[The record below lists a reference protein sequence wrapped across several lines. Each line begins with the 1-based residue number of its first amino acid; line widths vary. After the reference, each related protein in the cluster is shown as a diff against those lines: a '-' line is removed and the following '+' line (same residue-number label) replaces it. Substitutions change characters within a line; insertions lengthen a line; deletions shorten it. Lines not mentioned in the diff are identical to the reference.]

1 MHKVSVII
9 PVYNVSKYIERCA
22 HSLLNQ
28 SLKEMEFI
36 FVDDCSSD
44 DSVLRLK
51 KVISQYQ
58 ERNEYVKI
66 IHHTKNLGLTSA
78 RNSGLS
84 VATGEFIAH
93 CDSDDYVH
101 PDMYKLLY
109 ERALSADADLVLCDF
124 YFSLPNNVLHEHKTI
139 AVTSKQDT
147 IKNYIAYGWTVV
159 WNMIVK
165 KSIYDKYNLHS
176 PEHVTYCE
184 DFFLTIRQLVYA
196 EKIAKV
202 DKPLYY
208 YNRANV
214 SSIMHNLNHSSMLD
228 EKRVYLE
235 TIELFRDLGVATDYE
250 KEMSWRVLK
259 NKQDLIL
266 NPETHNE
273 FLSIYPISHKYI
285 VSCPSSFCNNKIKLM
300 MWLLTHS
307 CRYILLFIL
316 FIRNRLK

>member
-1 MHKVSVII
+1 MII

-109 ERALSADADLVLCDF
+109 ERALSADADLVLCGF

-202 DKPLYY
+202 DMPLYY

>member
-93 CDSDDYVH
+93 CDSYDYLP

-165 KSIYDKYNLHS
+165 KSIFDKYNLHS

-202 DKPLYY
+202 DMPLYY

>member
-101 PDMYKLLY
+101 PDMYKLFY

-202 DKPLYY
+202 DMPLYY

>member
-202 DKPLYY
+202 DMPLYY

>member
-1 MHKVSVII
+1 MII

>member
-1 MHKVSVII
+1 M
-9 PVYNVSKYIERCA
+9 
-22 HSLLNQ
+22 
-28 SLKEMEFI
+28 
-36 FVDDCSSD
+36 
-44 DSVLRLK
+44 RLK

-78 RNSGLS
+78 RNSELS

-184 DFFLTIRQLVYA
+184 DFFLTIRQMVDA
-196 EKIAKV
+196 VKIAKV
-202 DKPLYY
+202 YRPLYFN
-208 YNRANV
+208 NRENA
-214 SSIMHNLNHSSMLD
+214 SSITHNLNYSSMLD
-228 EKRVYLE
+228 EKDVYLD
-235 TIELFRDLGVATDYE
+235 TIAFLKDLGVLAAYE

-259 NKQDLIL
+259 NKQDLVL
-266 NPETHNE
+266 DSRTHDV
-273 FLSIYPISHKYI
+273 FLSIYPVSHKYI
-285 VSCPSSFCNNKIKLM
+285 VSCPQSFCNSKIKMM

>member
-1 MHKVSVII
+1 MII

-202 DKPLYY
+202 DMPLYY